1 MIQLATRF
9 FGVLECPEE
18 SVITFPSGIPPFVD
32 QQTFVIISSDD
43 SPVVFLQSVT
53 RPQLC
58 FITVPVQAVDPAYH
72 VKIEP
77 FDLEAL
83 GLDGEQGGTDTWK
96 YLTILTIPEQGPT
109 TVNLAAPIVINPARN
124 IGVQA
129 VRSDRRYSHA
139 QLLEQ
144 AVSQG
149 EPC

>member
-1 MIQLATRF
+1 MERFSGETVQLATALFLAGAEF
-9 FGVLECPEE
+9 F
-18 SVITFPSGIPPFVD
+18 
-32 QQTFVIISSDD
+32 Q
-43 SPVVFLQSVT
+43 FL
-53 RPQLC
+53 
-58 FITVPVQAVDPAYH
+58 AGAG
-72 VKIEP
+72 
-77 FDLEAL
+77 DLEAL